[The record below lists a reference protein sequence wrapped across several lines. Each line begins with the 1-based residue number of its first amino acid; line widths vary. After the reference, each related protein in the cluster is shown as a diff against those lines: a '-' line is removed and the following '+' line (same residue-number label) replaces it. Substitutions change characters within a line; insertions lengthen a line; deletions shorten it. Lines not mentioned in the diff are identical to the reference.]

1 MRNRRLVLL
10 IGLICLASGWAFH
23 ESVSNN
29 SVVHAQQPA
38 AAGAA
43 DVPVI
48 RAETRLVLVDTVV
61 TDKKGNYLT
70 DLAQKD
76 FKVWEDGKEQTVT
89 SFSFE
94 DSTGSTKTQPHYMVL
109 FFDNSTMD
117 VGDQVRARDAATKFI
132 DANAGPD
139 RLIAIAEFGG
149 TVHISQN
156 FTADSERLKQVV
168 AGLKG
173 SSVSPNAQPPVMV
186 ASLGAPSLGPS
197 LSSAEADF
205 GVQTVLLAL
214 RSLAKGL
221 STVPG
226 RKTLVMLTSGFPL
239 NTEYQ
244 SELTAV
250 IDTCNKSNVA
260 IYPIDVRGLVAG
272 GMVAPHS
279 RLSLPS
285 THAVSTS
292 YVPATFHYSGSDSA
306 QPMLRLAAFAE
317 WDALPAQHG
326 GGGGGGGGGHGG
338 GGTGGG
344 GTGGGGTG
352 GGGTGGGGTGGGGT
366 GGGGKSGGGGTG
378 GGGTTGGGGK
388 TGGTTG
394 TTGGT
399 PYNNNLTSPY
409 NQPRQ
414 IVPQFPPSASDN
426 QQVLYQLADGTG
438 GFVILNTND
447 LLGGLQK
454 IAKDQNQYYLLGYK
468 PMVSAEGS
476 CHTLK
481 VKVERGG
488 TEVRAR
494 SGYCNVRPADLLAG
508 NPIEKDLESRAGGEM
523 QGNVAALMQAPFFYT
538 SPDTAQVHLAVEI
551 PSAALKFEKVKGKQ
565 HAAINIL
572 GIAYKPDASI
582 AARFSDTVNIDFED
596 KKQIEEFQKQPFHYE
611 NQFGIASGE
620 YKLKVVFSSG
630 NQSFGKLEAP
640 LSIDPY
646 HGQEFSIS
654 GLALS
659 NNIRRASDVSLDMDS
674 ELLEDRTPLVASGYQ
689 ISPSASNHFKK
700 TDTAAI
706 YAEVYE
712 PLMRNPKPPDVAFD
726 LRVVEPKS
734 GVEKFHVRNRLP
746 KGRDGVPVIPMGLKL
761 PVATLEPGSYRL
773 ELRAMDSVGGTSKTR
788 TVDFE
793 VE

>member
-1 MRNRRLVLL
+1 MRHRRLVLF
-10 IGLICLASGWAFH
+10 IGLISLASFWILR
-23 ESVSNN
+23 ESGSSIPEVY
-29 SVVHAQQPA
+29 AQQA
-38 AAGAA
+38 KTTGADDAG
-43 DVPVI
+43 VI

-61 TDKKGNYLT
+61 TDKKGEYVR

-76 FKVWEDGKEQTVT
+76 FKVWEDGKEQAVT

-94 DSTGSTKTQPHYMVL
+94 ESTNSTNPQPHYLVL

-117 VGDQVRARDAATKFI
+117 MGDQARARDAAAKFI

-139 RLIAIAEFGG
+139 HLIAIADFGG

-156 FTADSERLKQVV
+156 FTADADRLKQVV

-186 ASLGAPSLGPS
+186 ASMGSPSIGPS
-197 LSSAEADF
+197 LSNAEADF

-214 RSLAKGL
+214 RSLAKNL

-226 RKTLVMLTSGFPL
+226 RKSLVMLTSGFKMNP
-239 NTEYQ
+239 EYE

-250 IDTCNKSNVA
+250 IDTCNRSNVA
-260 IYPIDVRGLVAG
+260 VYPIDVRGLVTPDMAP
-272 GMVAPHS
+272 PHS
-279 RLSLPS
+279 RLAPPS
-285 THAVSTS
+285 AHSVSGS
-292 YVPATFHYSGSDSA
+292 YVPAAFHYSGTDSH

-317 WDALPAQHG
+317 PSALPAQH

-344 GTGGGGTG
+344 STGGGGTG
-352 GGGTGGGGTGGGGT
+352 GG
-366 GGGGKSGGGGTG
+366 
-378 GGGTTGGGGK
+378 TGGGGK
-388 TGGTTG
+388 TGSG
-394 TTGGT
+394 TTGGGT
-399 PYNNNLTSPY
+399 TGGRTSGGSPGNAPNSSLYSPY

-414 IVPQFPPSASDN
+414 IVPPFPASASDN

-447 LLGGLQK
+447 LLGGLQR

-468 PMVSAEGS
+468 PAVSVEGS

-488 TEVRAR
+488 TNVRAR

-508 NPIEKDLESRAGGEM
+508 NPIEKDLETRASGEM
-523 QGNVAALMQAPFFYT
+523 QGNVTAMMQAPFFYT
-538 SPDTAQVHLAVEI
+538 SPNTAQVHLAVEI
-551 PSAALKFEKVKGKQ
+551 PSTALKFEKVKGKQ
-565 HAAINIL
+565 HGAVNIL

-582 AARFSDTVNIDFED
+582 AARFSDTVNVDLD
-596 KKQIEEFQKQPFHYE
+596 GKKEVEEFQKQPFHYE
-611 NQFGIASGE
+611 NQFGIASGD

-630 NQSFGKLEAP
+630 NESFGKLETP

-646 HGQEFSIS
+646 LGKEFSIS
-654 GLALS
+654 GVALS
-659 NNIRRASDVSLDMDS
+659 NDLRRAANLAADLDS
-674 ELLEDRTPLVASGYQ
+674 QLLEDRTPLLADGFQ
-689 ISPSASNHFKK
+689 ISPSASNRFKK

-706 YAEVYE
+706 YTEVYE
-712 PLMRNPKPPDVAFD
+712 PLLKNPNPPKVDFELIIVERASGQEKMRFAHQVPEVKAGNP
-726 LRVVEPKS
+726 LIS
-734 GVEKFHVRNRLP
+734 L
-746 KGRDGVPVIPMGLKL
+746 GLKL
-761 PVATLEPGSYRL
+761 PVAQLGPGSYL
-773 ELRAMDSVGGTSKTR
+773 LKLRAVDSVGNSSKTR
-788 TVDFE
+788 SVDFE